1 MSSLRSLKRN
11 VVKNQYNVSKEDD
24 SGGKKNVDKKP
35 RYFNDNKATTK
46 YLKTM
51 KASDNTKNNSQN
63 KTSTGAKTKVC

>member
-35 RYFNDNKATTK
+35 KYFNDNKSTTK
-46 YLKTM
+46 YLKAM
-51 KASDNTKNNSQN
+51 KTSDNTKNNLQN
-63 KTSTGAKTKVC
+63 KTSTGTKTKVC